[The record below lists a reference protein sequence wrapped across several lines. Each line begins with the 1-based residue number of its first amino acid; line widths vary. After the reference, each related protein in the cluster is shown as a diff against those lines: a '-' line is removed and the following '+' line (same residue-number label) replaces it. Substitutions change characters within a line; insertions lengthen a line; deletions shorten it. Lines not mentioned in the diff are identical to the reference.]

1 MHKVI
6 PIHLAGT
13 VQAAEKIHVRSV
25 QGRFARWRWAFVWL
39 TQVLFYGLP
48 WWVWNGRQ
56 AVLFDVEARRFF
68 LFDAVLFPQDLI
80 YLAGL
85 LVVSAL
91 LLFFVTAV
99 AGRMWCGFA
108 CPQSVYTSIFI
119 WIETQFEGS
128 SQNRKRLDVSPWRI
142 EKIGRRGGKHL
153 AWLTL
158 SLWTGL
164 TFVGYFTPIQA
175 LGADVLAL
183 TVGAWSG
190 FWIMFYGLLTY
201 LNAGLVREKV
211 CLHMC
216 PYGRFQGSLMDDR
229 TLNVAYDVTRGEPR
243 GKRQNKC
250 PSDLDANL
258 TAQASGD
265 CIDCTLCVQVCPT
278 GIDIR
283 QGLQAACI
291 GCGLCIDACNQ
302 VMDKIRAPRG
312 LIRLASLSE
321 LSSGDATQTMWQKIF
336 RPRVVVYATLL
347 SVCVGALTWSFLQR
361 PEIRMNV
368 MRDRSVMARW
378 VEEGDVENVYR
389 LQLMNATD
397 RDQTVQIG
405 VSSDLHAQIIG
416 PTVVDI
422 EPAQAITIPMTVRV
436 ANTIAAS
443 HGGQI
448 VHIRFNA
455 SDMRHPQVRGVQ
467 EDSTFVMIK

>member
-1 MHKVI
+1 
-6 PIHLAGT
+6 
-13 VQAAEKIHVRSV
+13 
-25 QGRFARWRWAFVWL
+25 
-39 TQVLFYGLP
+39 
-48 WWVWNGRQ
+48 
-56 AVLFDVEARRFF
+56 
-68 LFDAVLFPQDLI
+68 
-80 YLAGL
+80 
-85 LVVSAL
+85 
-91 LLFFVTAV
+91 
-99 AGRMWCGFA
+99 
-108 CPQSVYTSIFI
+108 
-119 WIETQFEGS
+119 
-128 SQNRKRLDVSPWRI
+128 
-142 EKIGRRGGKHL
+142 
-153 AWLTL
+153 
-158 SLWTGL
+158 
-164 TFVGYFTPIQA
+164 
-175 LGADVLAL
+175 
-183 TVGAWSG
+183 
-190 FWIMFYGLLTY
+190 
-201 LNAGLVREKV
+201 
-211 CLHMC
+211 
-216 PYGRFQGSLMDDR
+216 
-229 TLNVAYDVTRGEPR
+229 
-243 GKRQNKC
+243 
-250 PSDLDANL
+250 
-258 TAQASGD
+258 
-265 CIDCTLCVQVCPT
+265 
-278 GIDIR
+278 
-283 QGLQAACI
+283 
-291 GCGLCIDACNQ
+291 
-302 VMDKIRAPRG
+302 MDKIRTPRG